1 MECPAGLSP
10 EVSAWIQA
18 QIAMSNASNAATLR
32 AEINKVDDWA
42 NGVFLALK
50 DVLAVLLK
58 KDPALARAVAPNWLE
73 AAQDFDL
80 IDLQGKAPKEDE
92 PLELLEARKML
103 YRVFSVLGIWAAAEQ
118 QKPLQSVPRARRA

>member
-1 MECPAGLSP
+1 MELPAGLSP
-10 EVSAWIQA
+10 EIAAWIQA
-18 QIAMSNASNAATLR
+18 QITLSNASNAATLR

-50 DVLAVLLK
+50 DVLSFLMK
-58 KDPALARAVAPNWLE
+58 TNPALAREVEPRWRE

-80 IDLQGKAPKEDE
+80 IDLQGKPAKEDE

-103 YRVFSVLGIWAAAEQ
+103 YRIFSVLGIWAAAEK